1 MPCKMLSTGMINVSQ
16 LTTLVDF
23 IEAAVADV
31 KQGPHGFPLGIF
43 PLSLLFVKEK
53 LAPHR

>member
-1 MPCKMLSTGMINVSQ
+1 MPRKVLSTVINVRQ
-16 LTTLVDF
+16 LSTLVDF

-31 KQGPHGFPLGIF
+31 KQGPNGFPLGVF

-53 LAPHR
+53 LRPHR